1 MLLSNRTLRYDLGK
15 QGRAHVLATHNDQQF
30 VQGFVT
36 LVDQFRQ
43 SGSEYYPERV
53 QSLYGE

>member
-1 MLLSNRTLRYDLGK
+1 
-15 QGRAHVLATHNDQQF
+15 
-30 VQGFVT
+30 VT

-53 QSLYGE
+53 QSLYEE